1 MEKIFLVL
9 MVGLL
14 TGCVSTTN
22 VEGKLASHLGNNI
35 QDAIEKM
42 GRPTKVQNM
51 QDGTWHYLWT
61 QKSKV
66 GKAATIRIVGV
77 PLSTRSQSECTKV
90 LVVDKQKMVV
100 GYDTEGNC

>member
-14 TGCVSTTN
+14 AGCASTSN
-22 VEGKLASHLGNNI
+22 VEYELAGYVGSNI
-35 QDAIEKM
+35 QDVYGKM
-42 GRPTKVQNM
+42 GRPSKVYNLR
-51 QDGTWHYLWT
+51 DGTWHYIWT

-66 GKAATIRIVGV
+66 VKTARSTVMGV
-77 PLSTRSQSECTKV
+77 PLSTSSQSECTKV
-90 LVVDKQKMVV
+90 LVVDKRKMVV